1 MLEIVK
7 SRFGRDRL
15 WREPLHIL
23 VMTMIVAF
31 LPSRVEAAR
40 PRSQYPELSAFGLTL
55 WTQLQL
61 AGPVEHNS
69 PIGRVEVTSGESL
82 NQNSGEPSRK
92 LWPANPKEAVWVAF
106 GFFGQMFFAARML
119 VQWIASERRK
129 QSVLPVAFWW
139 LSLMGGTILLI
150 YFIRR
155 REIIGVLGQFLP
167 LIIYLRNL
175 YFAYGVKKPVN
186 IPGPGTVA

>member
-55 WTQLQL
+55 WTQLKL
-61 AGPVEHNS
+61 AGPEEHNS
-69 PIGRVEVTSGESL
+69 PLGRVEVASGENL
-82 NQNSGEPSRK
+82 NEKPGEPSRK
-92 LWPANPKEAVWVAF
+92 LWPVNSKDAVWVAF

-186 IPGPGTVA
+186 ISGPGTVA